1 MLKSQKDLEQ
11 LKKDLACDNE
21 RVKEYQQKFEEGSKA
36 KDDLLQ
42 QKLENETHMK
52 EENSSLQ
59 EKLTQ
64 EISKSD
70 NLKKEVHRLRLTPI
84 EMQGRKWFL
93 QLLPHCRPG
102 FKNLD
107 LALDF

>member
-1 MLKSQKDLEQ
+1 M
-11 LKKDLACDNE
+11 KKE
-21 RVKEYQQKFEEGSKA
+21 IES
-36 KDDLLQ
+36 KDDLL
-42 QKLENETHMK
+42 KLKLKDETHMSN
-52 EENSSLQ
+52 ENYSLR
-59 EKLTQ
+59 EKLKE
-64 EISKSD
+64 EISKSS
-70 NLKKEVHRLRLTPI
+70 NLKKEVHRLRLTPK